1 MKVLLPLPRRDYD
14 PSEVAVSWRTLRAA
28 GHAVCFATPDGAPSQ
43 ADPLMLSGE
52 GLDAWG
58 LIPGLRKLPVLGLAL
73 RANAAARDAHAALI
87 DDPAFRA
94 PMTYA
99 AVDPAAFDALLLP
112 GGHAKGMRPYLED
125 ALMQA
130 HVAAFF
136 DEDKPVAAICHGVVL
151 AARSISR
158 RSGRSVLHGRK
169 TTALT
174 WPLER
179 SAWNLT
185 RFWGRFWDGGYYRT
199 YAEQPGEPA
208 GYRSVQQ
215 EVTRALATPADFVD
229 VPADAPDHRR
239 KTSGLFRD
247 SETDDRPAF
256 VVRDGRYV
264 SARWP
269 GDVHAFARCFV
280 QLLNESQH

>member
-1 MKVLLPLPRRDYD
+1 MRVLLPLPRRDYD
-14 PSEVAVSWRTLRAA
+14 PSEVAVSWRTLRAN
-28 GHAVCFATPDGAPSQ
+28 GHEVCFATPDGEPAL

-58 LIPGLRKLPVLGLAL
+58 LIPGLRKLRVLGLAL

-87 DDPAFRA
+87 EDPAFRA
-94 PMTYA
+94 PTTYA

-125 ALMQA
+125 ALLQA

-136 DEDKPVAAICHGVVL
+136 DADKPVAAICHGVVL

-158 RSGRSVLHGRK
+158 RSGRSVLQGRK

-174 WPLER
+174 WSLER

-185 RFWGRFWDGGYYRT
+185 RFWARFWDRGYYRT
-199 YAEQPGEPA
+199 YAEQAGEPA

-215 EVTRALATPADFVD
+215 EVTRALAAPADFID
-229 VPADAPDHRR
+229 VAADAPEHWR

-247 SETDDRPAF
+247 SDDDARPAF

-269 GDVHAFARCFV
+269 GDVHAFARSFV
-280 QLLNESQH
+280 QVLNESQH

>member
-1 MKVLLPLPRRDYD
+1 MKVLLPLPRHDYD

-28 GHAVCFATPDGAPSQ
+28 GHEVHFATPDGVPAV
-43 ADPLMLSGE
+43 ADPMMLSGE

-58 LIPGLRKLPVLGLAL
+58 FIPGLRKLRLLGLAL
-73 RANAAARDAHAALI
+73 RADADARAAHDALI
-87 DDPAFRA
+87 NDAAFRA
-94 PMTYA
+94 PQPYA
-99 AVDPAAFDALLLP
+99 TVNPAKFDALLLP

-125 ALMQA
+125 ALLQA
-130 HVAAFF
+130 HVAGFF
-136 DEDKPVAAICHGVVL
+136 DADKPVAAICHGVVL

-158 RSGRSVLHGRK
+158 VTGRSVLHGRK

-174 WPLER
+174 WALEK

-185 RFWGRFWDGGYYRT
+185 RFWGRFWDSGYYRT
-199 YAEQPGEPA
+199 YGEQPGEPA

-215 EVTRALATPADFVD
+215 EVTRALASPLDFLD
-229 VPADAPDHRR
+229 VPDDAAGHFR
-239 KTSGLFRD
+239 KSSGLFRD
-247 SETDDRPAF
+247 SDDDARPAF

-269 GDVHAFARCFV
+269 GDVHAFARTFV
-280 QLLNESQH
+280 QVLDGYPR